1 MNKIIYFFIFLMVS
15 CQSVN
20 HIQNGI
26 LPLKNKNAITG
37 NEFVKKTLLLS
48 SNERENLIAKEIIAG
63 NFPNFM
69 RKWEKINVTLTLSD
83 KKIINAYYYV
93 LPDYL
98 MIGSDKDFC
107 RMPMQPKTAQKI
119 ADKFN
124 CFLSTRKIC
133 NDIYK
138 AAKVKLEPYPLTIN
152 RDSLLT
158 FYQHN
163 QIIENQ
169 RKGRKGLIAGI
180 KKDVVI
186 SSAIS
191 QSSKPNRVA
200 IYGWHKLDGTP
211 IQPLY
216 TGHVDWYVDYSH
228 GIRLVWRTIYIDGK
242 PMDYTDVLNNPELSS
257 IICDESECN
266 FYAYPYN
273 KNEKK

>member
-1 MNKIIYFFIFLMVS
+1 MVS

-20 HIQNGI
+20 HIQNKI
-26 LPLKNKNAITG
+26 LPLRNKNAITG
-37 NEFVKKTLLLS
+37 SEFIQQALFVDR
-48 SNERENLIAKEIIAG
+48 NEREDLITKEVLSG
-63 NFPNFM
+63 NFPSFM
-69 RKWEKINVTLTLSD
+69 RKWVKINVTLTLANN
-83 KKIINAYYYV
+83 KIIKAYYYV

-98 MIGSDKDFC
+98 MIGSDDDFC

-133 NDIYK
+133 NDVYK
-138 AAKVKLEPYPLTIN
+138 AAKVKLEPHPLTEH
-152 RDSLLT
+152 RDSLTT

-163 QIIENQ
+163 QLIEQQ

-186 SSAIS
+186 SSALLHS
-191 QSSKPNRVA
+191 QKQDRVA
-200 IYGWHKLDGTP
+200 IYGWHKTDGKP

-228 GIRLVWRTIYIDGK
+228 GIRLVWRTIYVDGK
-242 PMDYTDVLNNPELSS
+242 PFDYTEILNNPILSQ
-257 IICDESECN
+257 IICDEVDCGY
-266 FYAYPYN
+266 YAYPYN
-273 KNEKK
+273 K